1 MNKVEYNWYA
11 ETGTAECII
20 YCGPLKFKGLSHC
33 HPEDEDM
40 MSKLTGETIAEGRA
54 LLTYLRHIKNNE
66 LKPQLKALKQ
76 LYYSMNRSKH
86 FNPKSYEYRMLRR
99 QICIVENNLSGIKE
113 EITNI
118 KTSLKEYLEQKEK
131 DHKIIKE
138 YRDKKQMV
146 KDNQ

>member
-20 YCGPLKFKGLSHC
+20 HYGTLKFKGLSHC

-40 MSKLTGETIAEGRA
+40 MSKLTGETIAEARA
-54 LLTYLRHIKNNE
+54 LLAYLRHIKNNE

-86 FNPKSYEYRMLRR
+86 FNPRSYEYRMLRR
-99 QICIVENNLSGIKE
+99 QICIVENSLSGIKE
-113 EITNI
+113 EIANI
-118 KTSLKEYLEQKEK
+118 KFNLKEYLKQKEK